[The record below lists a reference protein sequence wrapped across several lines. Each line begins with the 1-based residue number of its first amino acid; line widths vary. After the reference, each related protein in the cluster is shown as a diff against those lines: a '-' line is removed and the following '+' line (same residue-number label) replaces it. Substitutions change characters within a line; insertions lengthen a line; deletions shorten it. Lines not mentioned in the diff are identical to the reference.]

1 MLYGFSELIKYLS
14 LPGPSFEQPGT
25 DQPESAVGADHDQD
39 GPTLCSGSTLAN
51 RFATGTGTGA
61 AAADAVVADDAA
73 VADGAGWQTV
83 RPVGQRVATGYRV
96 QADDI
101 AAPPPS
107 PSPLPPPA
115 SPPGPEGRP
124 PDETTGVMPPSTP
137 PHPSP
142 PAAGKGSSPSLLAL
156 RRSRGWPCGWVQG
169 TGYRESIWERRRG
182 RREGELA
189 LRWRVSIPAPLG

>member
-96 QADDI
+96 QADDV

-107 PSPLPPPA
+107 PSPCLPP
-115 SPPGPEGRP
+115 RP
-124 PDETTGVMPPSTP
+124 RRTP
-137 PHPSP
+137 PRRDHWGDAPIHPP
-142 PAAGKGSSPSLLAL
+142 PPLTPSRGEGQLAL
-156 RRSRGWPCGWVQG
+156 ALGPPTLAWLAVRVG
-169 TGYRESIWERRRG
+169 TGYRVQGEHLG
-182 RREGELA
+182 ATEGEEGGGAGAAVAGLDPRTSGLA
-189 LRWRVSIPAPLG
+189 E